1 MPAPGTCFSL
11 CENLPRAVARHLS
24 AAARE
29 ELCHVA
35 QRMGHVFMQPV
46 TTRKIQIAYPT
57 IIRDELFS
65 VISKRTVHAV
75 LFLFNRKLL

>member
-11 CENLPRAVARHLS
+11 CENLPHAVARHLS
-24 AAARE
+24 AVARE
-29 ELCHVA
+29 KFCHVA

-57 IIRDELFS
+57 IIRDELF
-65 VISKRTVHAV
+65 
-75 LFLFNRKLL
+75 FCYF